1 MHEGRVKDWLPV
13 FSINQHQQPSNLH
26 MQKNTFL
33 LLCFILLLSACSN
46 HTYDDV
52 SIDEDQ
58 QQPELVTYLD
68 VKPIIQNACLQCHGN
83 PPQNAA
89 PMPLDTY
96 QSLRDA
102 VLTRGL
108 IERISLPETNGALMP
123 LGGPRLPQ
131 ASIDLIVAW
140 ESDGLMEN

>member
-1 MHEGRVKDWLPV
+1 
-13 FSINQHQQPSNLH
+13 